1 LDFQSVPSFSSN
13 LFMVFCIWI
22 MNSDFWCMLVSYFWA
37 MVVSQSKSDSCLAWA
52 STYTKAKILP

>member
-1 LDFQSVPSFSSN
+1 MNSDFWCFSFN

-37 MVVSQSKSDSCLAWA
+37 MVVSQNKSDSCLAWA
-52 STYTKAKILP
+52 STGPASVYQL